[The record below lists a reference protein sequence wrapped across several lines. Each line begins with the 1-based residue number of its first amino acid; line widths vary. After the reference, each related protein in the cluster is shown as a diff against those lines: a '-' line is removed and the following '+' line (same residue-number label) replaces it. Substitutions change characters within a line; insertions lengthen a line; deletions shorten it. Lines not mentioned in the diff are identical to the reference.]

1 MRAHTHTHTLLLFFP
16 FFPENNDSLKTPWFF
31 FPCQCLSNS
40 KVVDIFL
47 LPWPSLAVSMLFS
60 NREWHIND
68 SLYRVWCATLRGPQ
82 PPYGQHPPSTPSPPP
97 PSHPRSLPPSPPDG
111 VHMGGGGW
119 RQRGWKRERCVT
131 RMTNA
136 SACVGANSNGRRWP
150 LK

>member
-1 MRAHTHTHTLLLFFP
+1 MIADVAMRCTHTHTHTSFVLP
-16 FFPENNDSLKTPWFF
+16 FFPLKTMIPWRLLVF

-82 PPYGQHPPSTPSPPP
+82 PPYGQHPPSAPLSTTAN
-97 PSHPRSLPPSPPDG
+97 PPDG
-111 VHMGGGGW
+111 ARRRGEWGGGQG
-119 RQRGWKRERCVT
+119 ERRVT

-136 SACVGANSNGRRWP
+136 MLHDDVNSNGQGRP
-150 LK
+150 L

>member
-1 MRAHTHTHTLLLFFP
+1 MHAHTHTYTLLLFFL
-16 FFPENNDSLKTPWFF
+16 FFPWKQWFPEDSWFF
-31 FPCQCLSNS
+31 FSCQCLSNS

-82 PPYGQHPPSTPSPPP
+82 PPYGQHPPSTPSPPLPTP
-97 PSHPRSLPPSPPDG
+97 PHPPDG
-111 VHMGGGGW
+111 VHMGGGVGG
-119 RQRGWKRERCVT
+119 QGLKRERCVT

-136 SACVGANSNGRRWP
+136 LAYVGANSNGRRWP